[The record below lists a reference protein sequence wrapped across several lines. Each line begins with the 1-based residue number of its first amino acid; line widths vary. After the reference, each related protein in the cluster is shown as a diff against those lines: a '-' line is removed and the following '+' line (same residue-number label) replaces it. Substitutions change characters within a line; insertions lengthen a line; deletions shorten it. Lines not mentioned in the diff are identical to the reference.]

1 MIAAA
6 GDVQDALWTTLTG
19 DAVLAP
25 LLAGEKVYRGIAKPE
40 APFPYVVLAST
51 AEFGGGFVG
60 QRGSRGDFQIRIRT
74 RAAPNELTSDSE
86 GLALWKE
93 VHRILDRQP
102 LNLASGTLIGG
113 RVELGPTFFEQD
125 GRTWNGPI
133 TYRPHVVE

>member
-6 GDVQDALWTTLTG
+6 RVVQTALYQTLTG

-25 LLAGEKVYRGIAKPE
+25 MLAGEKVYRGIAKPE
-40 APFPYVVLAST
+40 APFPYIVLASPSE
-51 AEFGGGFVG
+51 AQGGFVG
-60 QRGSRGDFQIRIRT
+60 QRGSRGDYQIRIRT
-74 RAAPNELTSDSE
+74 RAAPNELVSDDE
-86 GLALWKE
+86 GLALWEE